1 MQDVIW
7 APHRPLVR
15 EVAPFTERILS
26 GELWPGQSAL
36 VGCEGDPADTE
47 QAELIFRGAGKRTL
61 VPDTV
66 PADRASRNHSR
77 SDGR

>member
-1 MQDVIW
+1 VVDAAEGW
-7 APHRPLVR
+7 TPRSS
-15 EVAPFTERILS
+15 TSSS
-26 GELWPGQSAL
+26 GELWPGQSVL
-36 VGCEGDPADTE
+36 VGWEGDPADTE